1 MHLGKRVFLTNSTDG
16 LSRVFTTIKQT
27 PDINDLPDNYKSV
40 IEWLR
45 IS

>member
-1 MHLGKRVFLTNSTDG
+1 MHLGNELFLTSSTDG

-27 PDINDLPDNYKSV
+27 PNINDLPDNYKSV
-40 IEWLR
+40 LEWAR